1 MENLTPESRRD
12 RNGKMV
18 TRWVRRLTGRSN
30 KSELPSPAPIAVEP
44 RQPSAI
50 DTLSSSLPTRRDGID
65 KAVSFVVN
73 GSVNAEVASG
83 ERNEGV
89 EAFLLK
95 MGEGTLRQVTE
106 FIDDKENGFVV
117 RSMCATM
124 LSGLSLRYRGRS
136 SDFGIDYTQLHNLM
150 LLGEDFQRS
159 TPENFLHDVKT
170 NLNFNTVRDLTVRF
184 ENLMG
189 EIKPQNLS
197 KTPDFGT
204 LPEKT
209 QRLARVAL
217 VIANVYYTGA
227 DNGQRHR
234 ESELLE
240 CVDRHFDRRFEITP
254 ILDRIMD
261 ATPTVID
268 ENMEIQVASIQ
279 EGWL

>member
-1 MENLTPESRRD
+1 MENLAPESRQD

-18 TRWVRRLTGRSN
+18 TRWVRKLTGRDS
-30 KSELPSPAPIAVEP
+30 KPELPSPAPVTP
-44 RQPSAI
+44 DPTQRSAM
-50 DTLSSSLPTRRDGID
+50 DTLASSLPTRREGID
-65 KAVSFVVN
+65 KA
-73 GSVNAEVASG
+73 AEFIIHHGVDTESSSG

-89 EAFLLK
+89 ESFLLK
-95 MGEGTLRQVTE
+95 MEESTLRQITE

-124 LSGLSLRYRGRS
+124 ISGMSLRYRGRT

-159 TPENFLHDVKT
+159 TPENFLYEAKA

-189 EIKPQNLS
+189 DIKPQNLS

-204 LPEKT
+204 LSDKE
-209 QRLARVAL
+209 QRRTRVAL

-234 ESELLE
+234 ESELLD
-240 CVDRHFDRRFEITP
+240 CIDRHFDRRFEITP

-261 ATPTVID
+261 ATPSVID
-268 ENMEIQVASIQ
+268 ENMEIRVASMQ

>member
-1 MENLTPESRRD
+1 M
-12 RNGKMV
+12 
-18 TRWVRRLTGRSN
+18 
-30 KSELPSPAPIAVEP
+30 
-44 RQPSAI
+44 
-50 DTLSSSLPTRRDGID
+50 DTLASSLPTRREGID
-65 KAVSFVVN
+65 KA
-73 GSVNAEVASG
+73 AEFIVHHGVDSESPSG

-89 EAFLLK
+89 ESFLLK
-95 MGEGTLRQVTE
+95 MEESTLRQITE

-124 LSGLSLRYRGRS
+124 ISGMALRYRGRK

-159 TPENFLHDVKT
+159 TPENFLYEAKA

-189 EIKPQNLS
+189 DIKPQNLS

-204 LPEKT
+204 LSDKE
-209 QRLARVAL
+209 QRRTRVAL

-234 ESELLE
+234 ESELLD
-240 CVDRHFDRRFEITP
+240 CIDRHFDRRFEITP

-261 ATPTVID
+261 ATPSVID
-268 ENMEIQVASIQ
+268 ENMEIRVASMQ

>member
-1 MENLTPESRRD
+1 MENLTPESRQD

-18 TRWVRRLTGRSN
+18 TRWVRRLTGRN
-30 KSELPSPAPIAVEP
+30 IKSELPSPTPVAPETKY
-44 RQPSAI
+44 PSAI
-50 DTLSSSLPTRRDGID
+50 ETLSSSIPTRREGID
-65 KAVSFVVN
+65 KAASFVVRD
-73 GSVNAEVASG
+73 GVDAGATSG

-95 MGEGTLRQVTE
+95 MEENTLRKIVE

-124 LSGLSLRYRGRS
+124 ISGMSLRYRGRS

-159 TPENFLHDVKT
+159 TPENFLYDVKT

-197 KTPDFGT
+197 KTPSFGT

-234 ESELLE
+234 ESELLD

-261 ATPTVID
+261 ATPSVID
-268 ENMEIQVASIQ
+268 ENMEIQIASIQ

>member
-1 MENLTPESRRD
+1 MENLTPESRQD

-18 TRWVRRLTGRSN
+18 TRWVRKLTGRGP
-30 KSELPSPAPIAVEP
+30 KPELPSPAPITP
-44 RQPSAI
+44 DLTQRSAM
-50 DTLSSSLPTRRDGID
+50 DTLASSLPTRREGID
-65 KAVSFVVN
+65 KA
-73 GSVNAEVASG
+73 AEFIVHHGVDSESPSG

-89 EAFLLK
+89 ESFLLK
-95 MGEGTLRQVTE
+95 MEESTLRQITE

-124 LSGLSLRYRGRS
+124 ISGMALRYRGRK

-159 TPENFLHDVKT
+159 TPENFLYEAKA

-189 EIKPQNLS
+189 DIKPQNLS

-204 LPEKT
+204 LSDKE
-209 QRLARVAL
+209 QRRTRVAL

-234 ESELLE
+234 ESELLD
-240 CVDRHFDRRFEITP
+240 CIDRHFDRRFEITP

-261 ATPTVID
+261 ATPSVID
-268 ENMEIQVASIQ
+268 ENMEIRVASMQ